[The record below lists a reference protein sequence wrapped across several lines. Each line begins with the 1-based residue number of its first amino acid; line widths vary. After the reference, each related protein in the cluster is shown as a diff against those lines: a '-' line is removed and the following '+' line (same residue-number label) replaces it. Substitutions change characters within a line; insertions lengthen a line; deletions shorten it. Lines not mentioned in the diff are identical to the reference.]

1 MSKFLESIK
10 RTDKSDEAYSS
21 TSCTPTQHR
30 MINGA
35 LGLAGEAG
43 EVVDIIKKHVQYG
56 KALDVAL
63 LKEELGDMLYYAGLL
78 MLAVDTDFKEVM
90 EMNTA
95 KLLKRFPH
103 GFDASRAINKGGQ

>member
-1 MSKFLESIK
+1 MSKFLNSVT
-10 RTDKSDEAYSS
+10 RTDKSDEGYAS
-21 TSCTPTQHR
+21 THWDATQLR
-30 MINGA
+30 LINGA

-56 KALDVAL
+56 KALDVTL

-78 MLAVDTDFKEVM
+78 MLAIDTDFKEVM